1 MLPSHGL
8 PFRGIPLRVAQLRAH
23 HDARLAELLEAI
35 AAAGTPVS
43 AAQMVP
49 ILFRRP
55 LDLQQRFFA
64 MGEAI
69 AHLNYLWRRDRV
81 RRTLIGRRH
90 APLRRLILPHHHNDE
105 TRDVHTRHRHEPT
118 IARFH
123 VARRIARLRRRKS
136 AKAIGDFAARNAKNG
151 GSMPTDELG
160 LGKAFMELAAQML
173 ANPAR
178 LAESQMNLWW
188 EYMSLW
194 QGSMLRLMGAQA
206 TPVAVPAKG
215 DKRFKHEDWHEHFL
229 FDYIKQSYLITARWM
244 HDQVASVEGL
254 DEPTK
259 KKVDFFTRQ
268 YIDALAPSNFAL
280 TNPEVFRETVASGGQ
295 NLVKGLNNLLDDIE
309 RGGGQLRISMTDA
322 KAFELG
328 VNIATTPGKVVF
340 QNDLMQLIQYEPTT
354 KKVLEAPAARHS
366 AVDQQVLH
374 PRPAREELLSAL
386 GGRRGHDGVRDLV
399 GQSRRKA
406 RAQELR
412 GLPHRRHAGGARRD
426 RQGDR
431 RGRRERHRL
440 LPRRHAARRHA
451 RPSRREEDDKR
462 IASATFMTSLID
474 FTAAGEL
481 EVFIDEAQV
490 ASLEKRMNERGYLE
504 GSEMATTFNMLR
516 ANDLIWSFVI
526 NNYLLGRD
534 PFPFDLLHWNCD
546 STRMPA
552 AMHSFYLRNM
562 YMKNL
567 LVKPE
572 ALTLAGTKIDLSQG
586 RHAGLFRVGDRRS
599 HRAVED
605 DLRRH
610 ADPERQV
617 AIRAVGLRT
626 HCGNGESARRE
637 QIRVLDQRQAARDT
651 GCLVRRREAA
661 RGLVVAELAAMG
673 DAVPRAR
680 SPGARA
686 RQGQVEG
693 DRSGAGH
700 LRAHPRRRK

>member
-1 MLPSHGL
+1 LTHP
-8 PFRGIPLRVAQLRAH
+8 P
-23 HDARLAELLEAI
+23 D
-35 AAAGTPVS
+35 
-43 AAQMVP
+43 
-49 ILFRRP
+49 
-55 LDLQQRFFA
+55 
-64 MGEAI
+64 
-69 AHLNYLWRRDRV
+69 
-81 RRTLIGRRH
+81 
-90 APLRRLILPHHHNDE
+90 HNDE
-105 TRDVHTRHRHEPT
+105 TFAMPT
-118 IARFH
+118 PATDTNTPSLDP
-123 VARRIARLRRRKS
+123 VTLAESLASAAEKS
-136 AKAIGDFAARNAKNG
+136 AKAIGDFAARNAKKT
-151 GSMPTDELG
+151 GSIPTDELG

-254 DEPTK
+254 DEQTK

-340 QNDLMQLIQYEPTT
+340 QNELMQLIQYEPTT
-354 KKVLEAPAARHS
+354 KKVWKRPLLIVPPWINKYYILDLREKNSFLRWAVGEGMTVFVVSWVNPDEKLAHKNFEDYLTEGTLAALD
-366 AVDQQVLH
+366 AI
-374 PRPAREELLSAL
+374 AKATGEEDANVIGYCL
-386 GGRRGHDGVRDLV
+386 GGTLLAATLGHL
-399 GQSRRKA
+399 
-406 RAQELR
+406 
-412 GLPHRRHAGGARRD
+412 
-426 RQGDR
+426 
-431 RGRRERHRL
+431 
-440 LPRRHAARRHA
+440 AAKK
-451 RPSRREEDDKR
+451 DKR

-490 ASLEKRMNERGYLE
+490 ASLEKKMNERGYLE

-562 YMKNL
+562 YMNNL
-567 LVKPE
+567 LAKPD
-572 ALTLAGTKIDLSQG
+572 ALTLAGTKIDLSKVATPSYFVSAIEDHIAPWKTTYAGTQVMNGKSHFVLSGSGHIAGMVNPPAANKYGFWTNEKLPATPDAWFASAKQHEGSWWPNWRQWVTPHLG
-586 RHAGLFRVGDRRS
+586 REVPARVPGKGKLKVIEAAPGSYAR
-599 HRAVED
+599 
-605 DLRRH
+605 
-610 ADPERQV
+610 
-617 AIRAVGLRT
+617 IRADG
-626 HCGNGESARRE
+626 
-637 QIRVLDQRQAARDT
+637 
-651 GCLVRRREAA
+651 
-661 RGLVVAELAAMG
+661 
-673 DAVPRAR
+673 
-680 SPGARA
+680 
-686 RQGQVEG
+686 
-693 DRSGAGH
+693 
-700 LRAHPRRRK
+700 K